1 MTWCWSITA
10 DLLFKW
16 PIASTGNTA
25 TTLLVRLG
33 VWTRISKVFR
43 SAGAQRK
50 RDRELMRYAVIPN
63 HPWTKDSMQ
72 CYVPQKVSQL
82 LGTTTSWDLQLGHWD
97 IPRNT
102 ALFIYPPNPP
112 PPFPTTGVQKYRLRF
127 PSPPSPL
134 TSSNHHIHVG
144 LTCRQGDIGNYV
156 HHLVW
161 PTANF
166 L

>member
-1 MTWCWSITA
+1 MTWCLSITA

-16 PIASTGNTA
+16 PIATTGNTA

-72 CYVPQKVSQL
+72 RYVPQKVSQL

-102 ALFIYPPNPP
+102 ALFIYPTNPP
-112 PPFPTTGVQKYRLRF
+112 PPIPHHRGPKIQTSFPISPLLHLTFDPVQPPAFMWVWLVVKATLETMFPT
-127 PSPPSPL
+127 
-134 TSSNHHIHVG
+134 
-144 LTCRQGDIGNYV
+144 
-156 HHLVW
+156 
-161 PTANF
+161 
-166 L
+166 